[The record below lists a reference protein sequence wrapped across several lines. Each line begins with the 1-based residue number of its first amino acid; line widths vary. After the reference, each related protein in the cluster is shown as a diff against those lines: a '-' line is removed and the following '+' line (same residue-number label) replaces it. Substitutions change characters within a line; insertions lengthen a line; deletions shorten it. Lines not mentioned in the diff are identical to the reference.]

1 MGEVVQEVSRSVTDM
16 TDRELAEETVL
27 HLRNISQLV
36 GGVIQQMQGNPMFQA
51 MMGRSGR

>member
-1 MGEVVQEVSRSVTDM
+1 M